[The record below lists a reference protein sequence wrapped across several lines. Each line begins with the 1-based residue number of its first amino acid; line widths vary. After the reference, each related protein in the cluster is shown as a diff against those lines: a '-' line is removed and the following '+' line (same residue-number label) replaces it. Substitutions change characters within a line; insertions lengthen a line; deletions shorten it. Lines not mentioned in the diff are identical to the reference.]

1 MRGQNAQTRGFCS
14 DSSFRPFQL
23 CVPLLLLLKGEVITS
38 SFFDTTLALGV
49 VVENERGI
57 KRLVATVNWKI
68 SVYSSNIFILTKEPH
83 QEADTSKLGNIQII
97 KSDELK
103 MLF

>member
-1 MRGQNAQTRGFCS
+1 MARGYRIWATTVAGKPVNPS
-14 DSSFRPFQL
+14 
-23 CVPLLLLLKGEVITS
+23 LK
-38 SFFDTTLALGV
+38 
-49 VVENERGI
+49 NETGI

-83 QEADTSKLGNIQII
+83 QEADTSKLSNIQII
-97 KSDELK
+97 ESDELK

>member
-1 MRGQNAQTRGFCS
+1 MASICQDYFKKSNV
-14 DSSFRPFQL
+14 SSFQIDIYILQYARYQTNP
-23 CVPLLLLLKGEVITS
+23 IY
-38 SFFDTTLALGV
+38 
-49 VVENERGI
+49 ERGI

-68 SVYSSNIFILTKEPH
+68 SVYSSNIFVLTKEPH

>member
-1 MRGQNAQTRGFCS
+1 M
-14 DSSFRPFQL
+14 
-23 CVPLLLLLKGEVITS
+23 VK
-38 SFFDTTLALGV
+38 
-49 VVENERGI
+49 NERGI

-97 KSDELK
+97 ESDELK